1 MANGEGDSPASQE
14 ITPAGRVTPVA
25 PVWHTLLLVAVL
37 LGLAVLQGQPQLAK
51 GAQLPS
57 RITLYLFTV
66 AYEFF
71 LLGYVWLLGLRR
83 SKVTLGE
90 IIGGKWLRWGDFWR
104 DVGIAL
110 LFWIVVG
117 AVLVVMSHA
126 LHFSGIEAAKFLLPE
141 TATEVAVFV
150 LLSCIAGFCEEIV
163 FRGYLQRQ
171 FTAWTRNVVAGIV
184 LQSAVFASL
193 PGVQRRGGD
202 YGVRRAVWYFGVD
215 AKEPAP
221 GNYPARRARFPI
233 GNRGCLPE
241 EVSLLANHQVLK
253 CALRFTNARPA
264 RCP

>member
-1 MANGEGDSPASQE
+1 MANGEGDRPASQE

-184 LQSAVFASL
+184 LQSAVFGAAHLYQGFKGVVVITVYGALFGILASMRKSL
-193 PGVQRRGGD
+193 RPGIIQHAAQDSLSGIA
-202 YGVRRAVWYFGVD
+202 GVFLRKYH
-215 AKEPAP
+215 
-221 GNYPARRARFPI
+221 YLQIIRF
-233 GNRGCLPE
+233 
-241 EVSLLANHQVLK
+241 
-253 CALRFTNARPA
+253 
-264 RCP
+264 